1 MRSFESKSFE
11 FIKSFEV
18 IRGHL
23 RSFEVILSPLQSFE
37 IIRGQGI
44 QNRLCTFFR
53 FFRMVLKSSKYLQI
67 TVKMADSVL
76 MAFNSELMTLQVM
89 ILFRSELR
97 TLTEM
102 LDLVIQPPKG
112 DFSVTL

>member
-1 MRSFESKSFE
+1 MACL
-11 FIKSFEV
+11 ID
-18 IRGHL
+18 
-23 RSFEVILSPLQSFE
+23 
-37 IIRGQGI
+37 
-44 QNRLCTFFR
+44 
-53 FFRMVLKSSKYLQI
+53 LKVSQKGYLQI

-76 MAFNSELMTLQVM
+76 MAFNSELMTLQVI